1 MAEKKRFDYIDAA
14 KGLAVLLVIFG
25 HTFRESMRADLAWC
39 DVSYVVVYRFHVSLL
54 FLLSG
59 LGFGLAAQ
67 RYREQPPLEFL
78 RRKARSLLL
87 PWLSYSV
94 LMYIIFALIWALP
107 PLRGMLAGSAYE
119 LISPARYLLDMLKN
133 ENPYCFHVWSLQTLF
148 LFTLLTYACE
158 RYLPPRV
165 SRAVRLALVFIIPLL
180 YDLFCHDWV
189 WAGKAFMQ
197 KAMFFL
203 VGTLIPERAIRE
215 HARAL
220 SVGGIGCGAVM
231 LLLLFPPYGIDL
243 YASRTTAIPAMYLE
257 NAAILGLCLG
267 ITAVLSPL
275 CGRAERQGAELQNSE
290 RQSVAEQ
297 HGAVEHGAEQRCSG
311 GQSTERR
318 GASAAR
324 VPCVLRLAAFGRQTM
339 PYYLYHQPFCCAFL
353 GLVLYEK
360 LGVPAPAVVAA
371 CMAAGLLVPYLI
383 LRLLGG
389 TRLGAAV
396 ERMGLPTGSA
406 RRCKMS

>member
-1 MAEKKRFDYIDAA
+1 
-14 KGLAVLLVIFG
+14 
-25 HTFRESMRADLAWC
+25 
-39 DVSYVVVYRFHVSLL
+39 
-54 FLLSG
+54 
-59 LGFGLAAQ
+59 
-67 RYREQPPLEFL
+67 
-78 RRKARSLLL
+78 
-87 PWLSYSV
+87 
-94 LMYIIFALIWALP
+94 MYIIFALIWALP

-133 ENPYCFHVWSLQTLF
+133 ENPYCFHVWYLQTLF

-231 LLLLFPPYGIDL
+231 LLLLFPPYGVDL

-275 CGRAERQGAELQNSE
+275 CGRAERQS
-290 RQSVAEQ
+290 
-297 HGAVEHGAEQRCSG
+297 
-311 GQSTERR
+311 
-318 GASAAR
+318 ASASR

-406 RRCKMS
+406 RHCKMS

>member
-14 KGLAVLLVIFG
+14 KGLAMLLVIFG

-39 DVSYVVVYRFHVSLL
+39 DVSYIVVYRFHVSLL

-67 RYREQPPLEFL
+67 RYREQSPLEFL
-78 RRKARSLLL
+78 RRKACSLLL

-133 ENPYCFHVWSLQTLF
+133 ENPYCFHVWYLQTLF
-148 LFTLLTYACE
+148 LFTLLTYVCE

-231 LLLLFPPYGIDL
+231 LLLLFPPYGVDL

-275 CGRAERQGAELQNSE
+275 CGRAERQS
-290 RQSVAEQ
+290 
-297 HGAVEHGAEQRCSG
+297 
-311 GQSTERR
+311 
-318 GASAAR
+318 ASASR

-406 RRCKMS
+406 RHCKMS

>member
-39 DVSYVVVYRFHVSLL
+39 DVSYIVVYRFHVSLL

-67 RYREQPPLEFL
+67 RYREQSPLEFL

-133 ENPYCFHVWSLQTLF
+133 ENPYCFHVWYLQTLF

-180 YDLFCHDWV
+180 YDLLCHDWV

-203 VGTLIPERAIRE
+203 VGTIIPERAIRE

-231 LLLLFPPYGIDL
+231 LLLLFPPYGVDL

-275 CGRAERQGAELQNSE
+275 CGRAERQS
-290 RQSVAEQ
+290 
-297 HGAVEHGAEQRCSG
+297 
-311 GQSTERR
+311 
-318 GASAAR
+318 ASASR

>member
-39 DVSYVVVYRFHVSLL
+39 DVSYIVVYRFHVSLL

-67 RYREQPPLEFL
+67 RYREQSPLEFL

-133 ENPYCFHVWSLQTLF
+133 ENPYCFHVWYLQTLF

-231 LLLLFPPYGIDL
+231 LLLLFPPYGVDL

-275 CGRAERQGAELQNSE
+275 CGRAERQS
-290 RQSVAEQ
+290 
-297 HGAVEHGAEQRCSG
+297 
-311 GQSTERR
+311 
-318 GASAAR
+318 ASASR

>member
-39 DVSYVVVYRFHVSLL
+39 DVSYIVVYRFHVSLL

-67 RYREQPPLEFL
+67 RYREQSPLEFL

-133 ENPYCFHVWSLQTLF
+133 ENPYCFHVWYLQTLF

-231 LLLLFPPYGIDL
+231 LLLLFPPYGVDL

-275 CGRAERQGAELQNSE
+275 CGRAERQS
-290 RQSVAEQ
+290 
-297 HGAVEHGAEQRCSG
+297 
-311 GQSTERR
+311 
-318 GASAAR
+318 ASASR

-389 TRLGAAV
+389 TRLGAAL
-396 ERMGLPTGSA
+396 ERMGLPTGPA

>member
-14 KGLAVLLVIFG
+14 KGLAMLLVIFG

-39 DVSYVVVYRFHVSLL
+39 DVSYIVVYRFHVSLL

-67 RYREQPPLEFL
+67 RYREQSPLEFL

-133 ENPYCFHVWSLQTLF
+133 ENPYCFHVWYLQTLF
-148 LFTLLTYACE
+148 LFTLLTYVCE

-231 LLLLFPPYGIDL
+231 LLLLFPPYGVDL

-275 CGRAERQGAELQNSE
+275 CGRAERQS
-290 RQSVAEQ
+290 
-297 HGAVEHGAEQRCSG
+297 
-311 GQSTERR
+311 
-318 GASAAR
+318 ASASR

-396 ERMGLPTGSA
+396 ERMGLPTGAA
-406 RRCKMS
+406 RHCKMS

>member
-1 MAEKKRFDYIDAA
+1 MAKKKRFDYIDAA

-39 DVSYVVVYRFHVSLL
+39 DVSYIVVYRFHVSLL

-67 RYREQPPLEFL
+67 RYSEQSPLEFL

-133 ENPYCFHVWSLQTLF
+133 ENPYCFHVWYLQTLF

-231 LLLLFPPYGIDL
+231 LLLLFPPYGVDL

-275 CGRAERQGAELQNSE
+275 CGRAERQS
-290 RQSVAEQ
+290 
-297 HGAVEHGAEQRCSG
+297 
-311 GQSTERR
+311 
-318 GASAAR
+318 ASASR

>member
-39 DVSYVVVYRFHVSLL
+39 DVSYIVVYRFHVSLL

-67 RYREQPPLEFL
+67 RYREQSPLEFL

-133 ENPYCFHVWSLQTLF
+133 ENPYCFHVWYLQTLF

-231 LLLLFPPYGIDL
+231 LLLLFPPYGVDL

-275 CGRAERQGAELQNSE
+275 CGRAERQS
-290 RQSVAEQ
+290 
-297 HGAVEHGAEQRCSG
+297 
-311 GQSTERR
+311 
-318 GASAAR
+318 ASASR

-389 TRLGAAV
+389 TRLCAAV

>member
-1 MAEKKRFDYIDAA
+1 
-14 KGLAVLLVIFG
+14 
-25 HTFRESMRADLAWC
+25 
-39 DVSYVVVYRFHVSLL
+39 
-54 FLLSG
+54 
-59 LGFGLAAQ
+59 
-67 RYREQPPLEFL
+67 
-78 RRKARSLLL
+78 
-87 PWLSYSV
+87 
-94 LMYIIFALIWALP
+94 
-107 PLRGMLAGSAYE
+107 
-119 LISPARYLLDMLKN
+119 
-133 ENPYCFHVWSLQTLF
+133 
-148 LFTLLTYACE
+148 
-158 RYLPPRV
+158 
-165 SRAVRLALVFIIPLL
+165 
-180 YDLFCHDWV
+180 
-189 WAGKAFMQ
+189 
-197 KAMFFL
+197 
-203 VGTLIPERAIRE
+203 
-215 HARAL
+215 
-220 SVGGIGCGAVM
+220 M
-231 LLLLFPPYGIDL
+231 LLLLFPPYGVDL

-275 CGRAERQGAELQNSE
+275 CGRAERQS
-290 RQSVAEQ
+290 
-297 HGAVEHGAEQRCSG
+297 
-311 GQSTERR
+311 
-318 GASAAR
+318 ASASR

>member
-39 DVSYVVVYRFHVSLL
+39 DVSYIVVYRFHVSLL

-67 RYREQPPLEFL
+67 RYREQSPLEFL

-133 ENPYCFHVWSLQTLF
+133 ENPYCFHVWYLQTLF

-215 HARAL
+215 HACAL

-231 LLLLFPPYGIDL
+231 LLLLFPPYGVDL

-275 CGRAERQGAELQNSE
+275 CGRAERQS
-290 RQSVAEQ
+290 
-297 HGAVEHGAEQRCSG
+297 
-311 GQSTERR
+311 
-318 GASAAR
+318 ASASR

>member
-39 DVSYVVVYRFHVSLL
+39 DVSYIVVYRFHVSLL

-67 RYREQPPLEFL
+67 RYREQSPLEFL

-133 ENPYCFHVWSLQTLF
+133 ENPYCFHVWYLQTLF

-231 LLLLFPPYGIDL
+231 LLLLFPPYGVDL

-275 CGRAERQGAELQNSE
+275 CGRAERQS
-290 RQSVAEQ
+290 
-297 HGAVEHGAEQRCSG
+297 
-311 GQSTERR
+311 
-318 GASAAR
+318 ASASR

-396 ERMGLPTGSA
+396 ERMGLPTGPA

>member
-39 DVSYVVVYRFHVSLL
+39 DVSYIVVYRFHVSLL

-67 RYREQPPLEFL
+67 RYREQSPLEFL

-133 ENPYCFHVWSLQTLF
+133 ENPYCFHVWYLQTLF

-165 SRAVRLALVFIIPLL
+165 SRAVRLVLVFIIPLL

-231 LLLLFPPYGIDL
+231 LLLLFPPYGVDL

-275 CGRAERQGAELQNSE
+275 CERAERQS
-290 RQSVAEQ
+290 
-297 HGAVEHGAEQRCSG
+297 
-311 GQSTERR
+311 
-318 GASAAR
+318 ASASR

>member
-39 DVSYVVVYRFHVSLL
+39 DVSYIVVYRFHVSLL

-67 RYREQPPLEFL
+67 RYREQSPLEFL

-133 ENPYCFHVWSLQTLF
+133 ENPYCFHVWYLQTLF

-180 YDLFCHDWV
+180 YDLFCHDWA

-231 LLLLFPPYGIDL
+231 LLLLFPPNGVDL
-243 YASRTTAIPAMYLE
+243 YASSTTAIPAMYLE

-275 CGRAERQGAELQNSE
+275 CGRAERQS
-290 RQSVAEQ
+290 
-297 HGAVEHGAEQRCSG
+297 
-311 GQSTERR
+311 
-318 GASAAR
+318 ASASR

>member
-39 DVSYVVVYRFHVSLL
+39 DVSYIVVYRFHVSLL

-67 RYREQPPLEFL
+67 RYREQSPLEFL

-133 ENPYCFHVWSLQTLF
+133 ENPYCFHVWYLQTLF

-165 SRAVRLALVFIIPLL
+165 SRAVRLVLVFIIPLL

-189 WAGKAFMQ
+189 WSGKAFMQ

-231 LLLLFPPYGIDL
+231 LLLLFPPYGVDL

-275 CGRAERQGAELQNSE
+275 CGRAERQS
-290 RQSVAEQ
+290 
-297 HGAVEHGAEQRCSG
+297 
-311 GQSTERR
+311 
-318 GASAAR
+318 ASASR

-406 RRCKMS
+406 RHCKMS

>member
-39 DVSYVVVYRFHVSLL
+39 DVSYIVVYRFHVSLL

-67 RYREQPPLEFL
+67 RYREQSPLEFL
-78 RRKARSLLL
+78 RRKARSLLF

-133 ENPYCFHVWSLQTLF
+133 ENPYCFHVWYLQTLF
-148 LFTLLTYACE
+148 LFTLLTYVCE

-165 SRAVRLALVFIIPLL
+165 SRAVRLVLVFIIPLL

-231 LLLLFPPYGIDL
+231 LLLLFPPYGVDP
-243 YASRTTAIPAMYLE
+243 YASRTTAITAMYLE

-275 CGRAERQGAELQNSE
+275 CGRAERQS
-290 RQSVAEQ
+290 
-297 HGAVEHGAEQRCSG
+297 
-311 GQSTERR
+311 
-318 GASAAR
+318 ASASR

-389 TRLGAAV
+389 TRLGAAL

>member
-39 DVSYVVVYRFHVSLL
+39 DVSYIVVYRFHVSLL

-67 RYREQPPLEFL
+67 RYREQSPLEFL

-133 ENPYCFHVWSLQTLF
+133 ENPYCFHVWYLQTLF

-231 LLLLFPPYGIDL
+231 LLLLFPPYGVDL

-275 CGRAERQGAELQNSE
+275 CGRAERQS
-290 RQSVAEQ
+290 
-297 HGAVEHGAEQRCSG
+297 
-311 GQSTERR
+311 
-318 GASAAR
+318 ASASR

-406 RRCKMS
+406 RHCKMS

>member
-67 RYREQPPLEFL
+67 RYRAQSPLEFL

-133 ENPYCFHVWSLQTLF
+133 ENPYCFHVWYLQTLF

-231 LLLLFPPYGIDL
+231 LLLLFPPYGVDL

-275 CGRAERQGAELQNSE
+275 CGRAERQS
-290 RQSVAEQ
+290 
-297 HGAVEHGAEQRCSG
+297 
-311 GQSTERR
+311 
-318 GASAAR
+318 ASASR

-389 TRLGAAV
+389 TRLGAAL

-406 RRCKMS
+406 RHCKMS